1 MYSFSRDQ
9 QTGFCSQFFETVKT
23 FNLSIVFLGQFLDD
37 LDWCQTDVKGELF
50 LAKDVSSSLKLSQE
64 IR

>member
-9 QTGFCSQFFETVKT
+9 QTGFRSQFFETVET

-37 LDWCQTDVKGELF
+37 PDWCQTDVKEELF
-50 LAKDVSSSLKLSQE
+50 LAKDVSSSLKF
-64 IR
+64 ITRN

>member
-1 MYSFSRDQ
+1 MYSLSRDQ

-37 LDWCQTDVKGELF
+37 LD
-50 LAKDVSSSLKLSQE
+50 
-64 IR
+64 